1 MPMTLARTAAVAAM
15 VLSLAACSSRG
26 LDRAESEGP
35 YSAAEI
41 RTLLAGKS
49 WRFSGP
55 NNSGV
60 TLYAS
65 DGTSLVEVDGKGTTT
80 GRWMTKDG
88 ELCESFAPAP
98 FLPGGVAM
106 TCYPFS
112 GSGNSY
118 RAGEATF
125 QLAS

>member
-1 MPMTLARTAAVAAM
+1 MPMTLARAAPVAAAAAL
-15 VLSLAACSSRG
+15 VLAACSTGGFNRSDNS
-26 LDRAESEGP
+26 L
-35 YSAAEI
+35 SAAEI
-41 RTLLAGKS
+41 RSILAGKS

-60 TLYAS
+60 NLYAS

-80 GRWMTKDG
+80 GKWYAKDG

-98 FLPGGVAM
+98 FLPDGLAM
-106 TCYPFS
+106 TCYPFT

-125 QLAS
+125 RLAS

>member
-1 MPMTLARTAAVAAM
+1 MPMTLARIVPFVALA
-15 VLSLAACSSRG
+15 LLLAACTSGGIGRT
-26 LDRAESEGP
+26 DDT
-35 YSAAEI
+35 YSATEI
-41 RTLLAGKS
+41 RSILAGKS

-60 TLYAS
+60 TLYAT

-118 RAGEATF
+118 RAGEASF

>member
-1 MPMTLARTAAVAAM
+1 MPMTFARPAAAALALM
-15 VLSLAACSSRG
+15 LAACSMGGSRFDDT
-26 LDRAESEGP
+26 LT
-35 YSAAEI
+35 AAEI
-41 RTLLAGKS
+41 RTILAGKS

-65 DGTSLVEVDGKGTTT
+65 DGTSLVEVDGKGKTT
-80 GRWMTKDG
+80 GQWYTKDG
-88 ELCESFAPAP
+88 QLCESFAPAP

-106 TCYPFS
+106 TCLPFS
-112 GSGNSY
+112 GSGDSY

-125 QLAS
+125 RLAS